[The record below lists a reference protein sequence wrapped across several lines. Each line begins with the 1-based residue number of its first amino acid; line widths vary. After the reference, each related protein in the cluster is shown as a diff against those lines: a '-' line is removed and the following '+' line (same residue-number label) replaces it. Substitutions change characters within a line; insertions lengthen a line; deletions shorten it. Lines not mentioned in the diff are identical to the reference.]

1 MTSTQLSVSVK
12 DSRLRWTSIILSI
25 LGLVDS
31 IYLAW
36 IKLANATAACAG
48 IGDCESV
55 NNSPYAEIAGIPI
68 AVLGAGAYLLMI
80 SLLLMEPRAEFWKE
94 NSPLIVFGL
103 SLVGVLYS
111 AYLTYVEVAILHAIC
126 PYCVIS
132 AVLLVAILAIS
143 VVRLL
148 SDEAINPDNRV

>member
-1 MTSTQLSVSVK
+1 MTTSQLSVSKK
-12 DSRLRWTSIILSI
+12 DFRLRWTSIILSI
-25 LGLVDS
+25 LGLADS

-55 NNSPYAEIAGIPI
+55 NNSPYAEIGGIPI

-80 SLLLMEPRAEFWKE
+80 LVLVMEPRATFWKE

-111 AYLTYVEVAILHAIC
+111 VYLTYVEVAILHAIC

-148 SDEAINPDNRV
+148 SDEEIDPDSEV